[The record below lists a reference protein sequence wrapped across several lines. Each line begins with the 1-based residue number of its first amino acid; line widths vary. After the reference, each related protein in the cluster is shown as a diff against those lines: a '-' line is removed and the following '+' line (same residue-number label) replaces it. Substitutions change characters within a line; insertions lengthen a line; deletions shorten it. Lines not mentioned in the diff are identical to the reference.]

1 MKEES
6 KHQNQQ
12 KEETRLDKWKYLT
25 QDTLGQDFGYGMS
38 LSLLVELHALRLMKS
53 GHCYAF
59 SDLAC
64 DTRGG

>member
-1 MKEES
+1 VEEEP
-6 KHQNQQ
+6 KDQNQQ
-12 KEETRLDKWKYLT
+12 KEETSLDKWKYLAK
-25 QDTLGQDFGYGMS
+25 DTRGQDFGYGMS
-38 LSLLVELHALRLMKS
+38 LSLQVELHAVRFMKS